1 MEEALNSKFYI
12 TTPIYY
18 VNDVPH
24 IGHAYTT
31 IIVDSLARYHRLK
44 GEEVYFLT
52 GSDEHG
58 QKIEQ
63 SACKHQKEPKV
74 YVDEISKRFRDLWDS
89 FGISY
94 DIFIRTTDD
103 FHIKSVQAAFLKMY
117 EKGDIYKSEYEGNYC
132 ISCEAFFTPSQLVND
147 KCCPDCKKETTLL
160 KEESYFFRLSAY
172 EDKLLRWYEENA
184 DCILPKN
191 KRNEVIN
198 FVKAGLSDLSITR
211 TSFDW
216 GVKLP
221 RQLIEQDGANAKHV
235 MYVWLDALM
244 NYLSATGYGNE
255 QKVAYKDF
263 WPANYHIVGKDIL
276 RFHAI
281 YWPAFL
287 MSLGMPL
294 PKHIGVHGWWTKDGQ
309 KMSKS
314 IGNVIDPKEVVE
326 AYGEDAFRYF
336 ILREVPFGQD
346 GDFSQKAMI
355 ERINADLSNDLGNLL
370 NRLLGMGEK
379 YFKYH
384 LNIKE
389 EILRKEF
396 AQEWEKIQRIF
407 EDLEGFLETLQ
418 IHKYL
423 EELWKIFTLANAT
436 IAKKEPWNLMKE
448 NKIEEVSA
456 LLLFVSNVLCKG
468 AIMLSPFMPKA
479 AKEILE
485 VFGKEADCKSY
496 LEFICKDMLLT
507 QIELKP
513 KGVLFPKFEI
523 PKTNEAKKEETPKKK
538 EAELPKLEIENPIN
552 IDDFFKSQMRVGEIK
567 EVEEIAKSD
576 KLLKLKVD
584 LGEERPRQILAG
596 IKAYYTKEELIGK
609 QVCVLANLKPA
620 KLMGELSEGMIL
632 ASKDED
638 GLSLIIPQKT
648 KKVGSKIS

>member
-1 MEEALNSKFYI
+1 MNSKFYI

-63 SACKHQKEPKV
+63 SAHKHQKEPKT
-74 YVDEISKRFRDLWDS
+74 YVDEISKRFKDLWDS
-89 FGISY
+89 LGISY

-103 FHIKSVQAAFLKMY
+103 FHIKSVQEAFLKMY

-132 ISCEAFFTPSQLVND
+132 ISCEAFFTQTQLVND

-160 KEESYFFRLSAY
+160 KEESYFFKLSAY
-172 EDKLLRWYEENA
+172 EEKLLKWYEENP

-198 FVKAGLSDLSITR
+198 FVKAGLNDLSITR

-221 RQLIEQDGANAKHV
+221 QKLIEKDSTNAKHV

-244 NYLSATGYGNE
+244 NYLSATGYGNNE
-255 QKVAYKDF
+255 KSAYKDF
-263 WPANYHIVGKDIL
+263 WPASYHIVGKDIL
-276 RFHAI
+276 RFHAV

-287 MSLGMPL
+287 MSLGEPL
-294 PKHIGVHGWWTKDGQ
+294 PKHIGVHGWWTKEGQ

-326 AYGEDAFRYF
+326 TYGEDAFRYF

-346 GDFSQKAMI
+346 GDFSQKALI

-379 YFKYH
+379 YFNFH
-384 LNIKE
+384 LELSE
-389 EILRKEF
+389 EILKREFKEELKKV
-396 AQEWEKIQRIF
+396 QMILKS
-407 EDLEGFLETLQ
+407 LEGLLDTLQ
-418 IHKYL
+418 IHKFL
-423 EELWKIFTLANAT
+423 EELWKIFALANT
-436 IAKKEPWNLMKE
+436 MIAKKEPWKLIKE
-448 NKIEEVSA
+448 NKEDEVKA
-456 LLLFVSNVLCKG
+456 LLLFVSNVLCKS

-479 AKEILE
+479 AKEILD
-485 VFGKEADCKSY
+485 VFEKEADSKNY
-496 LEFICKDMLLT
+496 LELIYKDTLLT
-507 QIELKP
+507 NVHLKP
-513 KGVLFPKFEI
+513 KDVLFPKFEMPEEEI
-523 PKTNEAKKEETPKKK
+523 KKEEKPKKQ
-538 EAELPKLEIENPIN
+538 EAKLPPLEIENPIGVE
-552 IDDFFKSQMRVGEIK
+552 DFFKAQIKVGEIK

-576 KLLKLKVD
+576 KLLKLKVN

-596 IKAYYTKEELIGK
+596 IKAYYKKEELIGK

-632 ASKDED
+632 ASKDEE
-638 GLSLIIPQKT
+638 GLSLIVPQKF